1 MTKTTPWMHEPT
13 PRRFAP
19 SGEVRSTRS
28 LDAAIPRA
36 EGGAGENDQRQ
47 PSPVSSGR
55 ALHGRG
61 DHGPQQKVAAAITT
75 KPVAEQEALAATDKA
90 TAQQNEALGVIEE
103 ARGQAEANR
112 LRAERLRMRGAPEV
126 AVLETFRL

>member
-1 MTKTTPWMHEPT
+1 
-13 PRRFAP
+13 
-19 SGEVRSTRS
+19 
-28 LDAAIPRA
+28 
-36 EGGAGENDQRQ
+36 
-47 PSPVSSGR
+47 
-55 ALHGRG
+55 
-61 DHGPQQKVAAAITT
+61 VAAAITT

-126 AVLETFRL
+126 ALLETFPLWAKNGSTVPTILIAGGDGGFWPWRMLGLR